1 MKGKWADLIC
11 WGDGGRG
18 SAVGDGDRHQRRV
31 DNCARTL
38 SEKVLQ
44 GSVLGNP
51 ALCPSGV
58 FMEGWKER
66 EGRKCHLCRPQMQLG
81 EAEFLLMDT
90 DVYLKKWSPGLGVL
104 RGHHSNGLPIFN
116 GGMWRRVRCLYPG
129 SNQLATNQEVPRVTA
144 CINPFNPHSW
154 LICTYHVLSPFYR
167 WENKTETVSHPVYE
181 MELELEF

>member
-1 MKGKWADLIC
+1 MNFKWKVLLQTVAGREVRADLKMKGKWADLIC

-58 FMEGWKER
+58 FMEG
-66 EGRKCHLCRPQMQLG
+66 
-81 EAEFLLMDT
+81 
-90 DVYLKKWSPGLGVL
+90 
-104 RGHHSNGLPIFN
+104 
-116 GGMWRRVRCLYPG
+116 
-129 SNQLATNQEVPRVTA
+129 
-144 CINPFNPHSW
+144 
-154 LICTYHVLSPFYR
+154 
-167 WENKTETVSHPVYE
+167 
-181 MELELEF
+181 